1 MIRELKE
8 NEFHSILNFVE
19 QDIARNYFILLGLKN
34 RKKMFDIIFK
44 ECNEK
49 GDNAVLLKRTSGV
62 LQFYA
67 QNEFDVQGF
76 SEIISSIEYD
86 SMISPKSFC
95 DKFIAQGIF
104 KTVKEGAYIAKLD
117 REYILTPFNI
127 HHKIRS
133 ITVDDLDKIVDLY
146 KNVFN
151 SFSSKE
157 VMEEKLNSGR
167 GRGVCVEEGEK
178 IICVAQTDFET
189 DREAVIVGVATD
201 KSNQGIGLA
210 TECMN
215 VLCSHLL
222 KKGKTIYIQYDSPN
236 AGRIYERLG
245 FKIIDQIYHC
255 K

>member
-44 ECNEK
+44 ECNKK

-95 DKFIAQGIF
+95 GKFIENSIF
-104 KTVKEGAYIAKLD
+104 TTVREGAYISKLD
-117 REYILTPFNI
+117 GECTITPSKIN
-127 HHKIRS
+127 HKIRS
-133 ITVDDLDKIVDLY
+133 ITVDDLDKIVNLY
-146 KNVFN
+146 KNVFK
-151 SFSSKE
+151 KE
-157 VMEEKLNSGR
+157 R
-167 GRGVCVEEGEK
+167 
-178 IICVAQTDFET
+178 
-189 DREAVIVGVATD
+189 
-201 KSNQGIGLA
+201 
-210 TECMN
+210 
-215 VLCSHLL
+215 
-222 KKGKTIYIQYDSPN
+222 
-236 AGRIYERLG
+236 
-245 FKIIDQIYHC
+245 
-255 K
+255 